1 MVDQDPNG
9 MGDFVGAVEGVSAAI
24 VVIRREFDLHL
35 IMRITEEEQILFGRH
50 YRSHVRCELDDNS
63 YMHDEICRSRCQW
76 QYICE
81 QRGMTRSLHETD

>member
-1 MVDQDPNG
+1 MR
-9 MGDFVGAVEGVSAAI
+9 DFVGAVEGVSAAI

-35 IMRITEEEQILFGRH
+35 IMRGSQRKNKFYLGIITDHMRG
-50 YRSHVRCELDDNS
+50 VNWMTTA
-63 YMHDEICRSRCQW
+63 MHDELCRSRCRW